1 VRIALWAIIL
11 KELRQTFRDKRTAAL
26 LIVAPV
32 IQLIVLGFAVN
43 LEVDHVPTAI
53 VDLDRTP
60 ESRRFADGLVA
71 GETFEMKG
79 NVDTGEEAIELIDHG
94 KVCIAVVLPAGFERS
109 LGEGLPTQVQLLVD
123 GGDSNRAI
131 IAQNAATAYTTQVG
145 FRLAMDRAQQQA
157 AALGVF
163 VKRPALLQVQAR
175 ILYNLTLNSHIYFV
189 PGVGGTLL
197 LVVTVIVTS
206 MGLAREKEAGTMEQ
220 IMVTPMSPMVVILGK
235 TLPYALIAFV
245 DLGLVVAG
253 GALIFK
259 VPIRGQLWLIGLA
272 GILYILTTLGIGLLI
287 STVAKSQQQSFMLAF
302 FFMMPAILLSGFMT
316 PIANMPHWLQL
327 VTHFNPVRHLI
338 EVLRAVL
345 LKAATF
351 SDVAPQLVALGG
363 LGITVFLLAVMAMQ
377 RQLK

>member
-1 VRIALWAIIL
+1 
-11 KELRQTFRDKRTAAL
+11 
-26 LIVAPV
+26 
-32 IQLIVLGFAVN
+32 
-43 LEVDHVPTAI
+43 
-53 VDLDRTP
+53 
-60 ESRRFADGLVA
+60 
-71 GETFEMKG
+71 
-79 NVDTGEEAIELIDHG
+79 
-94 KVCIAVVLPAGFERS
+94 
-109 LGEGLPTQVQLLVD
+109 
-123 GGDSNRAI
+123 
-131 IAQNAATAYTTQVG
+131 
-145 FRLAMDRAQQQA
+145 
-157 AALGVF
+157 
-163 VKRPALLQVQAR
+163 
-175 ILYNLTLNSHIYFV
+175 
-189 PGVGGTLL
+189 
-197 LVVTVIVTS
+197 
-206 MGLAREKEAGTMEQ
+206 
-220 IMVTPMSPMVVILGK
+220 
-235 TLPYALIAFV
+235 
-245 DLGLVVAG
+245 VAG